1 VKHSAKAVAKLARE
15 REKQASLAA
24 RRDGTDSQASGNGL
38 DAPAPAPAAWPAG
51 ARAEGVRPAGVGS
64 EGAGSATAIAA
75 RSRAGARRLA
85 QLPYAIVVTG
95 ILVGLGVMRGGAQ
108 DVKGGTLVMA
118 GALLAGSLARLLLP
132 EGRIGLLG
140 SRRRLLDVAALTAL
154 GAGLLIAGL
163 IVKVPG

>member
-1 VKHSAKAVAKLARE
+1 VPAPTASPAPSSASSAALPAPSSAAAPA
-15 REKQASLAA
+15 ASLAA
-24 RRDGTDSQASGNGL
+24 AG
-38 DAPAPAPAAWPAG
+38 PAA
-51 ARAEGVRPAGVGS
+51 
-64 EGAGSATAIAA
+64 AIAPK
-75 RSRAGARRLA
+75 SRAGARRLA
-85 QLPYAIVVTG
+85 QLPYAVVVTG

-118 GALLAGSLARLLLP
+118 GALLAGALARLLLP

-140 SRRRLLDVAALTAL
+140 SRRRLLDAAALTAL